1 MTDRYAVI
9 GNPVAHSLSPAIHA
23 EFARQTGQDIA
34 YTKLHAELGEFAAAV
49 RQFQAG
55 GGKGLNVTVP
65 FKREA
70 CELATRVSGRAQRAG
85 AVNTLVFAGEGIA
98 GDNTDGVGLV
108 RDLQTNLG
116 FEMGG
121 RRVLILGAGGA
132 ARGIVAPLLEAGPA
146 QLAIANRTFE
156 TAKKL
161 CGEFSPEVM
170 IDAGSPTGNSTQ
182 PRLTAHRL
190 EALPT
195 EGFDLVINATS
206 SSLTGADLGL
216 IESVFAPDALAYDLM
231 YGKGLTPFLG
241 FAQHHGAR
249 VADGLGM
256 LVEQAAES
264 FFIWRGVR
272 PETQSVIAAI
282 GGRARFAF
290 GRPGYT
296 SGRS

>member
-1 MTDRYAVI
+1 MTDRYAVV
-9 GNPVAHSLSPAIHA
+9 GNPVTHSLSPAIHA

-34 YTKLHAELGEFAAAV
+34 YTRLHAEAGEFVAVV
-49 RQFQAG
+49 RQFQSS
-55 GGKGLNVTVP
+55 GGKGLNITVP

-70 CELATRVSGRAQRAG
+70 CKLATSVSERAQRAG
-85 AVNTLVFAGEGIA
+85 AVNTLVFDGDDIA
-98 GDNTDGVGLV
+98 GDNTDGVGLL

-116 FEMGG
+116 FEIGG

-132 ARGIVAPLLEAGPA
+132 ARGILAPLIEAAPA
-146 QLAIANRTFE
+146 RIAVANRTFE
-156 TAKKL
+156 TAKTL
-161 CGEFSPEVM
+161 CREFSVELADCGGASNDPKRPE
-170 IDAGSPTGNSTQ
+170 
-182 PRLTAHRL
+182 LTAHPL
-190 EALPT
+190 QTLP

-206 SSLTGADLGL
+206 SSLAGADLGL
-216 IESVFAPDALAYDLM
+216 IDSVFAPAALAYDLM

-264 FFIWRGVR
+264 FFIWRGMR

-282 GGRARFAF
+282 GGRARIGAHVDETR
-290 GRPGYT
+290 GRN
-296 SGRS
+296 

>member
-23 EFARQTGQDIA
+23 EFARQTGRDIA
-34 YTKLHAELGEFAAAV
+34 YTRLHAELGEFVAAV
-49 RQFQAG
+49 RQFQDD

-70 CELATRVSGRAQRAG
+70 REIATAVSARAQRAG
-85 AVNTLVFAGEGIA
+85 AVNTLVFSGDDIA
-98 GDNTDGVGLV
+98 GDNTDGAGLL
-108 RDLQTNLG
+108 RDLTANLG
-116 FEMGG
+116 FEISS

-132 ARGIVAPLLEAGPA
+132 ARGILAPLLEAGPV
-146 QLAIANRTFE
+146 QVAIANRTFE

-161 CGEFSPEVM
+161 CGEFSREPSSGGAV
-170 IDAGSPTGNSTQ
+170 TGDSAL
-182 PRLTAHRL
+182 PGLTAHPL
-190 EALPT
+190 EALPAG
-195 EGFDLVINATS
+195 GFDLIVNATS
-206 SSLTGADLGL
+206 SSLAGADLGL
-216 IESVFAPDALAYDLM
+216 IASVFAPDSLAYDLM

-282 GGRARFAF
+282 GGRAR
-290 GRPGYT
+290 
-296 SGRS
+296 